1 MPHWLRHGQKGALE
15 YSGAALGE
23 LLPPDRAFGID
34 DVTDRIDGVTDRRL
48 VASPSGRHC
57 YVLDVSLGRVADVI
71 GRKRLWK
78 LQSMI
83 TAILGAMIAKKLI
96 RGAFRVVRKD
106 KAPAAVFDPT
116 SAGFSWPDVVVW
128 AAAAGVGLG
137 VAKVV
142 SARVAA
148 IGWKVATGTL
158 PPGVEKQAVG

>member
-1 MPHWLRHGQKGALE
+1 MSVGIFGGGARTQ
-15 YSGAALGE
+15 

-96 RGAFRVVRKD
+96 RAAFRVVRKD